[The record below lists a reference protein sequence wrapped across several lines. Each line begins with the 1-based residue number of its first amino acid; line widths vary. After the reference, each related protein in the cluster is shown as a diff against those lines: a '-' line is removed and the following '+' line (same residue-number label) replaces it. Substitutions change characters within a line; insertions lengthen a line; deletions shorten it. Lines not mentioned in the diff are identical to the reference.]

1 MLAQASLLKNL
12 ASMRRFCK
20 EHGLF
25 PLPECLQ
32 VAGDTRTVSTQSA
45 PDLQHVPDGADSHDI
60 RTEFSSFS
68 GRSSQQRLQGL
79 PKSAQVTGCQTIC
92 GHVIKNPKPTGA
104 STKSSQRWG
113 GTVQLSPTAFHLRL
127 PEMVT
132 GAALVRESE
141 PSIDKER
148 FPRNNASKMHKP
160 GGSCTRPRWAHP
172 ASARSHLHTGHTRH
186 NQLIAGTF
194 AISKTYTT

>member
-79 PKSAQVTGCQTIC
+79 PNSAQVTGCQTIC

-104 STKSSQRWG
+104 TRVTRARKAHKDGAAPYSCLPPPSISVCLRW
-113 GTVQLSPTAFHLRL
+113 L
-127 PEMVT
+127 PEPLLCGNQNPPLT
-132 GAALVRESE
+132 K
-141 PSIDKER
+141 KE
-148 FPRNNASKMHKP
+148 A
-160 GGSCTRPRWAHP
+160 
-172 ASARSHLHTGHTRH
+172 
-186 NQLIAGTF
+186 QE
-194 AISKTYTT
+194 TTQDA